1 MANLYYSGQGRVAVA
16 VRDGTTGAPLGFEEV
31 GNVPDLSVSVSVTKF
46 EHKESQTGNRAVDLS
61 LVQEKQGTFSM
72 TLESLT
78 ASNLAMAFW
87 GTTTPVVAG
96 SVTGESVTVYLGKY
110 SQLANIGV
118 SNFASGALEFGTSED
133 DLVNSLNGYVNEAT
147 GSVFVFSD
155 AEQTTRGAA
164 VNITDG
170 QVLSVDYDYAGA
182 TTIDGFIESNQER
195 YLRFEGLNTI
205 DGKAVVVDIF
215 KAQLDPLTDYGLIN
229 EELGSLTVTGTVLY
243 DELQPGNSKFFRQR
257 NLA

>member
-1 MANLYYSGQGRVAVA
+1 MANLYYSGQGRVKVA
-16 VRDGTTGAPLGFEEV
+16 ERDETTGVPMGFVEV

-78 ASNLAMAFW
+78 ATNLAMAFW
-87 GTTTPVVAG
+87 GTETANAAG
-96 SVTGESVTVYLGKY
+96 AGAETITFYLGKDT
-110 SQLANIGV
+110 SLAYVGV
-118 SNFASGALEFGTSED
+118 SNFAAGSLEFGTSED
-133 DLVNSLNGYVNEAT
+133 DVASLNGYVNEAT
-147 GSVFVFSD
+147 GSVHVFTD

-170 QVLSVDYDYAGA
+170 QSQAVTYDYAA
-182 TTIDGFIESNQER
+182 STTIDGFIESTQVR

-205 DGKAVVVDIF
+205 DGKAVVVDLY

-229 EELGSLTVTGTVLY
+229 EELGSLTITGTILY
-243 DELQPGNSKFFRQR
+243 DDLQPGDSKFFRQQ
-257 NLA
+257 NLS

>member
-1 MANLYYSGQGRVAVA
+1 MANLYYSGQGRVKVA

-78 ASNLAMAFW
+78 AQNLAMAFW
-87 GTTTPVVAG
+87 GTNTATAADTGVSEDVVF
-96 SVTGESVTVYLGKY
+96 YLGKDTAL
-110 SQLANIGV
+110 SKVGV
-118 SNFASGALEFGTSED
+118 SNFASGSLEFGTSED
-133 DLVNSLNGYVNEAT
+133 DVASLNGYVNEAT
-147 GSVFVFSD
+147 GSVHVFTD

-164 VNITDG
+164 VNITDA
-170 QVLSVDYDYAGA
+170 QAATVTYDHAA
-182 TTIDGFIESNQER
+182 SATIDGFIDSTQER

-205 DGKAVVVDIF
+205 DGKAVVVNLF
-215 KAQLDPLTDYGLIN
+215 KAQLDPLADYGLIN
-229 EELGSLTVTGTVLY
+229 EELGSLTITGTVLY
-243 DELQPGNSKFFRQR
+243 DDLQPGASKFFQQI